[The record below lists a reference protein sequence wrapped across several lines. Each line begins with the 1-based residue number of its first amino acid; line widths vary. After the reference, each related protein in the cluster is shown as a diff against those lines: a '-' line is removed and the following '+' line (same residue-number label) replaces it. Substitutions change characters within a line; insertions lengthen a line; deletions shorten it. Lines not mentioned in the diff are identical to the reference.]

1 MTVSQERSIDGLN
14 VYDFD
19 NTIYRGESGVS
30 IFFFF
35 LKKDLMLLKKIPWGI
50 ELIIKYKTGRMT
62 MEQVL
67 DKYSGFLVS
76 YGQSIANFD
85 DKMEEFW
92 DIHGKRIKPFY
103 LKQRKDDDL
112 IISACPD
119 IILEVICKRL
129 NIRNYITTKTEKD
142 TMRMISFCYRENK
155 VKAFKEIYADTV
167 IDNFYTDSYNDSAMF
182 DLARNVYIVKG
193 NRMKKIK

>member
-1 MTVSQERSIDGLN
+1 MN

-35 LKKDLMLLKKIPWGI
+35 LRKDPALIKKIPWGL

-62 MEQVL
+62 MDQVL

-76 YGQSIANFD
+76 YGQSISKFD
-85 DKMEEFW
+85 EKMEEFW
-92 DIHGKRIKPFY
+92 DIHGKKIKPYY
-103 LKQRKDDDL
+103 LKQRRDDDL
-112 IISACPD
+112 IITACPD
-119 IILEVICKRL
+119 IIINEICKRL
-129 NIRNYITTKTEKD
+129 NITNYIATETEKG
-142 TMRMISFCYRENK
+142 TMRLISFCYRENK
-155 VKAFKEIYADTV
+155 AKAFKAKHPDEV

-182 DLARNVYIVKG
+182 DLARNVYLVKG
-193 NRMKKIK
+193 NRVKKIK